1 MLSCITLR
9 THISLKQP
17 TPCVTD
23 QLLIDCFISVC
34 LVLRYDQSQDGL
46 EEVITVREMINP
58 NDPVKNMIIIIS
70 DLHLN
75 SIWFQKEEERFVKF
89 INDLTKMSKV
99 RMEETSI
106 FIMTE
111 KKKLC
116 FYINKG
122 LQLA

>member
-1 MLSCITLR
+1 M
-9 THISLKQP
+9 
-17 TPCVTD
+17 TD